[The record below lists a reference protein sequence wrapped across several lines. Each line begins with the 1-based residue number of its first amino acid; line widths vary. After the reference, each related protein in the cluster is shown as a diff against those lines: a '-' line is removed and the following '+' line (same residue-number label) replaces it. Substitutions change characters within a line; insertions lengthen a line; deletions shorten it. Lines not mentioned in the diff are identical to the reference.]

1 MLKAI
6 TNNEQLVNVKATKDG
21 KLLVDLGEQS
31 GGNTKQ
37 EIETTLNANVHTIGT
52 NAINIAINKK
62 VTSIMIANFS
72 ESANL
77 SLTISN
83 KMFIIGSG
91 IATSFSINKEVDNIS
106 ITATEEGTK
115 AQVIVEGVE

>member
-37 EIETTLNANVHTIGT
+37 EVETTLNANVHTIGT